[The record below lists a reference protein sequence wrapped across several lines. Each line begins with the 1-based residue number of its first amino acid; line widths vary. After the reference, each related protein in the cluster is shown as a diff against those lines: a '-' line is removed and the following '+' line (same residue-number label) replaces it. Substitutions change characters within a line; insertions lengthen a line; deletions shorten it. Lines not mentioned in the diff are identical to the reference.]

1 MLARH
6 ILTHTFQHIHMG
18 PTKSCGSHIHLVG
31 PMWILTNQRECV
43 EKYVLKCVLLAF
55 LYKLKE
61 EKGMQLVIKKW
72 LKTNINKK
80 KDLLKGKIEEKYN
93 SDQKNEAYLSKNIVA
108 PNYKKIFNYI
118 YIRWSNT
125 MSVKSFIFGFN
136 FFFFI

>member
-1 MLARH
+1 M
-6 ILTHTFQHIHMG
+6 
-18 PTKSCGSHIHLVG
+18 
-31 PMWILTNQRECV
+31 
-43 EKYVLKCVLLAF
+43 LLAF

-118 YIRWSNT
+118 YIR
-125 MSVKSFIFGFN
+125 
-136 FFFFI
+136 